1 LEDKV
6 DHGHERLYDRLTAQ
20 EREVL
25 RDVEARCWGS
35 HDVYEED
42 VESHLRTITPQAWER
57 IRPVMLARVEASRER
72 QRAIEERQRVL
83 EECIAI
89 LRRFRDELLEP

>member
-1 LEDKV
+1 L

-25 RDVEARCWGS
+25 RDFEARCWGS
-35 HDVYEED
+35 HDVSEED
-42 VESHLRTITPQAWER
+42 VRSHIEAMTPQAWER
-57 IRPVMLARVEASRER
+57 IQPVMQARVEASRER
-72 QRAIEERQRVL
+72 QRVAEERQRVA

-89 LRRFRDELLEP
+89 LRRLQDELLEP

>member
-1 LEDKV
+1 L

-25 RDVEARCWGS
+25 RDFEARCWGS
-35 HDVYEED
+35 HDVSEED
-42 VESHLRTITPQAWER
+42 VRSRIEAMTPQAWER
-57 IRPVMLARVEASRER
+57 IRSVMQARVEASRER
-72 QRAIEERQRVL
+72 QRIA

-89 LRRFRDELLEP
+89 LGELRDDLLEP